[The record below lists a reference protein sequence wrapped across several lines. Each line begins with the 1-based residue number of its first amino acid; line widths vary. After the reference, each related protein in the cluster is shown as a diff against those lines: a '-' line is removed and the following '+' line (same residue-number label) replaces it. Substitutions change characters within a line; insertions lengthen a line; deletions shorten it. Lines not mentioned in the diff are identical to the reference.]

1 MCIGDIII
9 QVCLKIFTPWFL
21 PDNIAVLGIAIVLL
35 IFFIIKRTVEN
46 STLIIVNTL
55 SLFCGLAVKLIGI
68 YIMSNFEKDTI
79 KDKGGFY
86 GVSILTLAKLV
97 ASCISLVFYVND
109 RNN

>member
-1 MCIGDIII
+1 MIIY
-9 QVCLKIFTPWFL
+9 LFTPWFL
-21 PDNIAVLGIAIVLL
+21 PDNIAGLGTAIVLL

-46 STLIIVNTL
+46 STLITVNTL
-55 SLFCGLAVKLIGI
+55 AVFCGLAVKLIGI
-68 YIMSNFEKDTI
+68 YIIFNFEKDTI

-97 ASCISLVFYVND
+97 ASCISSAFYLND

>member
-9 QVCLKIFTPWFL
+9 QVCCKIFTPWFL

-46 STLIIVNTL
+46 STLITVNTL
-55 SLFCGLAVKLIGI
+55 AVFCGLAVKLIGI
-68 YIMSNFEKDTI
+68 YIIFNFEKDTI

-86 GVSILTLAKLV
+86 GVSILFLAKLV

-109 RNN
+109 RIN